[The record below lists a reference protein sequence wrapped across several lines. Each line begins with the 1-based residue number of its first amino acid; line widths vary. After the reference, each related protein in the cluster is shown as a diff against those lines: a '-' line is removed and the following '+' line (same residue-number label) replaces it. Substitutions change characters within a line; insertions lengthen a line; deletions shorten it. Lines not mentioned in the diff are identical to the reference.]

1 MNNEENNVEEVVE
14 NKPFSVIQY
23 LEDNSKNLLYAGI
36 ALIVL
41 AGGFWYYT
49 SQYKPKK
56 EATATDELFRAQ
68 QMYQAD
74 SLDIAL
80 NGDDNEIMGL
90 RDIADEYSGTA
101 AGEQAKLLAARA
113 LMQKGEFEEAIDFL
127 KSSSF
132 SDEIVAPLSIC
143 LRGDCHVELDDLEK
157 AAELYMKAAKLREND
172 FTTPYAYNK
181 AALVYSALED
191 HESELEV
198 LEVIAKDYKETQ
210 FAADIEKRIAKAKAA
225 TI

>member
-41 AGGFWYYT
+41 AAGFWYYT
-49 SQYKPKK
+49 AQYKPQK
-56 EATATDELFRAQ
+56 EAAANDELFRAQ
-68 QMYQAD
+68 QMFQAD

-80 NGDDNEIMGL
+80 NGDDSEIMGL
-90 RDIADEYSGTA
+90 RDIAEEYGSTA

-113 LMQKGEFEEAIDFL
+113 LMQKGEYDEAIDFL

-143 LRGDCHVELDDLEK
+143 LRGDCHVELDNLEE
-157 AAELYMKAAKLREND
+157 AADLYMKAAKLRDND
-172 FTTPYAYNK
+172 FTAPYAYNK
-181 AALVYSALED
+181 ASLVYNALGD
-191 HESELEV
+191 HASELEV
-198 LEVIAKDYKETQ
+198 LETINKDYKKTQ

-225 TI
+225 SK